1 MRIVKFDID
10 SFNRTSGLAGGAT
23 YTVVEEEIAE
33 IEMICDE
40 HGNPT
45 RGGVIG
51 YWLAYAIM
59 AAFVG
64 GMFFFL

>member
-10 SFNRTSGLAGGAT
+10 TYNLTSRAGAPVVQH
-23 YTVVEEEIAE
+23 VVEEYSDL
-33 IEMICDE
+33 EMYCDE